1 MYFGLASCI
10 ARLVAGCVCD
20 LTRVNPR
27 YVFQVGS
34 LITAVSVIL
43 LPLANSQTRFIL
55 CSVFFGVGNGITLTS
70 MNVVL
75 LNCVEAKRR
84 ASAFGLANFL
94 SSFSV
99 LSSPPL
105 IGKFCQVFAQQRF
118 VDKVDRKDFNR
129 LKLTYF
135 LEYFLRRVDAVS
147 RRYLSSQRVTCI
159 LTLHTLSKKKKKN

>member
-1 MYFGLASCI
+1 MLFNWTKKLGSQNPTLLFLFSPQVKYAEEQGLPADSSSRLLMYFGLASCI

-27 YVFQVGS
+27 YIFQVGS

-55 CSVFFGVGNGITLTS
+55 CSVSFGVGNGITLTS

-99 LSSPPL
+99 LSFPPL

-118 VDKVDRKDFNR
+118 VDKVDR
-129 LKLTYF
+129 
-135 LEYFLRRVDAVS
+135 
-147 RRYLSSQRVTCI
+147 
-159 LTLHTLSKKKKKN
+159 

>member
-1 MYFGLASCI
+1 MKYAEEQGLPADSSSRLLMYFGLASFI
-10 ARLVAGCVCD
+10 ARLAAGCVCD

-118 VDKVDRKDFNR
+118 VDKVDR
-129 LKLTYF
+129 
-135 LEYFLRRVDAVS
+135 
-147 RRYLSSQRVTCI
+147 
-159 LTLHTLSKKKKKN
+159 